1 MSYCKA
7 LDDGKEHIFLL
18 STVVL

>member
-7 LDDGKEHIFLL
+7 LGDGKEHIFLL